1 MVGLFGFIFIIIG
14 ILNIAFPR
22 AGWYMKYGWQFK
34 NAEPS
39 EAAMIMARVGGVIGV
54 IIGLFLMLGGG
65 IN

>member
-1 MVGLFGFIFIIIG
+1 MLGLFGFIFIIIG
-14 ILNIAFPR
+14 VLNIAFPR

-54 IIGLFLMLGGG
+54 IIGLFLLLGGRFD
-65 IN
+65 